1 MKCICPTRDAELD
14 YADRFMNFLNRFNEN
29 WHTLGSDSLNSIP
42 NWIHSIHDVKGR
54 FRAHG
59 AQISALLALVTVTLR
74 ITMNDSITTPTC
86 SAAAETERPLF
97 NSCSAL

>member
-1 MKCICPTRDAELD
+1 MLMKCICPTRDAELD

-59 AQISALLALVTVTLR
+59 AQISALDAMRRHGLNEQRT
-74 ITMNDSITTPTC
+74 DC
-86 SAAAETERPLF
+86 S
-97 NSCSAL
+97 

>member
-1 MKCICPTRDAELD
+1 MLMKCICPTRDAELD

-59 AQISALLALVTVTLR
+59 AQISAVMGSWGIDDGSGCLVLTY
-74 ITMNDSITTPTC
+74 C
-86 SAAAETERPLF
+86 SCCDH
-97 NSCSAL
+97 NV

>member
-59 AQISALLALVTVTLR
+59 AQISALLMRREMVLWEGMVLSLGGVLC
-74 ITMNDSITTPTC
+74 DK
-86 SAAAETERPLF
+86 
-97 NSCSAL
+97 